1 MMKSSFI
8 VVAFVV
14 ILTISVSAFK
24 SAGAAMKSRTGSVE
38 MSVSMRDV
46 QNNLK
51 KSIASLAIV
60 PLLLAFTATP
70 AHAADDIQ
78 SYYWGVGCFW
88 HAQHEFIGAEKRL
101 LGRTDEQLT
110 VRSLLIRILRSIFI
124 KNSPNG
130 TTKYT

>member
-1 MMKSSFI
+1 
-8 VVAFVV
+8 
-14 ILTISVSAFK
+14 
-24 SAGAAMKSRTGSVE
+24 MKSRTRSVE

-110 VRSLLIRILRSIFI
+110 VRSLLMQILRSVFI
-124 KNSPNG
+124 KYFPDG
-130 TTKYT
+130 TAMCM